1 MTCTELET
9 MEKMNQ
15 HLAHLEALSENLH
28 PLIQQSCKKMGLDYR
43 AHLTHHKKQTNKQ
56 QAGPLGSSISADI
69 SSVLSANQ
77 KEANEIGAPIRI
89 TRKRLEAHGRVQ
101 TPEPQNKQTNKKQR
115 LEIQDHEVNLT
126 QKETEFSTPPAKE
139 ISKNTKQT
147 PKSSN
152 LTRKLSTASIE
163 NPKSNPKVN
172 PNPKSLPIKE
182 NVVELEQPGKKRK
195 MEKSNSTPQLAVSGT
210 PGNSKTLATL
220 KTLGTPKTLGTSS
233 TPISTPSSSKKQKKQ
248 QTPVIKAFVEA
259 LGKDV
264 MEERHL
270 LDFNRI
276 DKQAMVFGA
285 TARKAKSASKQ
296 PKNSSTG

>member
-28 PLIQQSCKKMGLDYR
+28 PIIQQSCKKMGLDYR

-56 QAGPLGSSISADI
+56 QSGPHGSSISADI

-115 LEIQDHEVNLT
+115 LEIQDHESNLT
-126 QKETEFSTPPAKE
+126 QKETDFSTPLAKE

-152 LTRKLSTASIE
+152 LTRRLSIE

-182 NVVELEQPGKKRK
+182 NVVELEQSGNKKRK
-195 MEKSNSTPQLAVSGT
+195 LEKSNSTPQIAVAGT
-210 PGNSKTLATL
+210 PGTSKTLGTL

-248 QTPVIKAFVEA
+248 QTPVLKAFVEA

-296 PKNSSTG
+296 PKNTSTG

>member
-28 PLIQQSCKKMGLDYR
+28 PIIQQSCKKMGLDYR
-43 AHLTHHKKQTNKQ
+43 AHLTHHKKPTNNQ
-56 QAGPLGSSISADI
+56 QSGPHGSSISADI

-115 LEIQDHEVNLT
+115 LEIQDHEGNLT
-126 QKETEFSTPPAKE
+126 QKETDFSTPPAKE
-139 ISKNTKQT
+139 ISKNAKQT

-152 LTRKLSTASIE
+152 LTRRLSIE

-182 NVVELEQPGKKRK
+182 NVVELEQSGKKRK
-195 MEKSNSTPQLAVSGT
+195 LEKSNSTPQIAVAGT
-210 PGNSKTLATL
+210 PGTSKTLGTL

-248 QTPVIKAFVEA
+248 QTPVLKAFVEA

-285 TARKAKSASKQ
+285 TARRAKSASMQ
-296 PKNSSTG
+296 PKNTSTG

>member
-1 MTCTELET
+1 MET
-9 MEKMNQ
+9 MAKMNQ

-28 PLIQQSCKKMGLDYR
+28 PIMQQSCKKLGLDYR
-43 AHLTHHKKQTNKQ
+43 AHLTHHKKQTNIQ
-56 QAGPLGSSISADI
+56 QSGPHGSSISADI

-77 KEANEIGAPIRI
+77 KEANEIGTPIRI

-115 LEIQDHEVNLT
+115 LEIQDHEGNLT
-126 QKETEFSTPPAKE
+126 QKETEFSTPLAKE

-152 LTRKLSTASIE
+152 LIRRLSAASVE

-172 PNPKSLPIKE
+172 PNSKSLPVKE
-182 NVVELEQPGKKRK
+182 NAVELEQSSKKRK
-195 MEKSNSTPQLAVSGT
+195 LEKSNSTPQIEVAET
-210 PGNSKTLATL
+210 PGAPGTTKTLGTL

-285 TARKAKSASKQ
+285 TARRAKSASKQ
-296 PKNSSTG
+296 PKNTSTG